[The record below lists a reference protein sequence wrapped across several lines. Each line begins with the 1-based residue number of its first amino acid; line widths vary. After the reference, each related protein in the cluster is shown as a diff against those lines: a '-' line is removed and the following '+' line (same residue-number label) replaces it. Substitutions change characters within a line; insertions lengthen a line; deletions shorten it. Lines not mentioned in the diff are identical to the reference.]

1 MTDICQPCRLAVLAI
16 LLAALA
22 HGYLLVTGQDIDK
35 LAWTWPFLAGLASKY
50 LTGEG
55 ANEPV

>member
-1 MTDICQPCRLAVLAI
+1 MDKLCQPCRLAVLAI

-50 LTGEG
+50 LTGDTP
-55 ANEPV
+55 NEPV